1 MRIERTVIGCY
12 NVIEKESMSYGWR
25 YIMTAIRQ
33 EAMQLL
39 EQMPEDKL
47 KYVIQILQGVNG
59 LLEETEKKLDIN
71 LDQFIMPATERGQD
85 ADKYIMISKSGKA
98 FSNLSYPA

>member
-1 MRIERTVIGCY
+1 
-12 NVIEKESMSYGWR
+12 
-25 YIMTAIRQ
+25 MTAIRQ

-47 KYVIQILQGVNG
+47 KYVVQILQGVNG